1 MCLDS
6 DALDEVYSSESA
18 CVSVSPNVITSQHP
32 IPLLSRSA
40 VEEVYITVIRGIGVE
55 KVAMVCRGV
64 MWNRENRVEGE
75 VMVCRGVRRGSGAWR
90 R

>member
-40 VEEVYITVIRGIGVE
+40 VEEVY
-55 KVAMVCRGV
+55 
-64 MWNRENRVEGE
+64 
-75 VMVCRGVRRGSGAWR
+75 
-90 R
+90 